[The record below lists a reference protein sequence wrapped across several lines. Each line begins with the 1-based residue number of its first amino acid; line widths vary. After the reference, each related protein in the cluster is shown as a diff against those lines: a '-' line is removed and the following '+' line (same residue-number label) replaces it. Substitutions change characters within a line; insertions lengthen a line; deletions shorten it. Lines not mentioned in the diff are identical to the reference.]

1 MRSPFDFE
9 DEFGDERQQWDEWKD
24 WGRKLGQ
31 LGSWTG
37 WIIIVVIIGIWL
49 ASGFT
54 QIGPSEVGL
63 VKRFGAHVGTMD
75 PGIHWH
81 LPWPVESVT
90 TVDVL
95 TRRTEEIGFRTI
107 TPPPNP
113 RYESIPDEALML
125 TGDGNIVWIDSVV
138 QYEVADPVKFAFNV
152 RNPSTVVSNAAEA
165 ILREQA
171 AQRDLDPI
179 LTTARDVIARD
190 VEQQLVQ
197 LMNTYDTG
205 IRIVTV
211 KLQDVKPPEEVRAAF
226 DDVNSA
232 RQDKETLTNEAQAY
246 RNDVVPRAR
255 GDAAQIVQKAEA
267 YRAQTV
273 NGAQGDVARFKNVVQ
288 EYQIGDQSVTIE
300 RLYIETME
308 QIVPNLK
315 PLIVTEAITTSGGTL
330 NLMDLSRFISEQD
343 GSSGGGNS
351 Q

>member
-9 DEFGDERQQWDEWKD
+9 DEFGDERQQWDEWKN
-24 WGRKLGQ
+24 WGRKLSQ
-31 LGSWTG
+31 FGSWTG
-37 WIIIVVIIGIWL
+37 WLAIAVIIGIWL
-49 ASGFT
+49 FSGFT

-63 VKRFGAHVGTMD
+63 VKRFGAQVGTMD

-95 TRRTEEIGFRTI
+95 TRRTENIGFRTI
-107 TPPPNP
+107 SPPPNP
-113 RYESIPDEALML
+113 QYQSVPDEALML

-152 RNPSTVVSNAAEA
+152 RDPSLVVRNAVEA

-179 LTTARDVIARD
+179 LTTERDVMAQD
-190 VEQQLVQ
+190 VEQQLKEI
-197 LMNTYDTG
+197 LDNYNTG
-205 IRIVTV
+205 IRVVTV

-232 RQDKETLTNEAQAY
+232 RQDKETVINEAQAY
-246 RNDVVPRAR
+246 RNDRVPRAR
-255 GDAAQIVQKAEA
+255 GDAAEILEQAEA

-273 NGAQGDVARFKNVVQ
+273 NQAEGGVARFDNVVQ
-288 EYQIGDQSVTIE
+288 EYKTGDKSVTIE
-300 RLYIETME
+300 RLYIEAME
-308 QIVPNLK
+308 EIVPNLK
-315 PLIVTEAITTSGGTL
+315 PLIVTEGITSSGGTL
-330 NLMDLSRFISEQD
+330 NLMDLSRFISEQE
-343 GSSGGGNS
+343 GTSGGGSS